1 MSMDGM
7 ETAKRRQKKSG
18 EGRPARAAGGMRG
31 DGEGEDINMSGRR
44 REDNGMSASASSRF
58 M

>member
-18 EGRPARAAGGMRG
+18 EGRPAQRAGGMRG
-31 DGEGEDINMSGRR
+31 EGGRER
-44 REDNGMSASASSRF
+44 ILI
-58 M
+58 